1 LNKLLI
7 EMDENKL
14 TELILSYIKEQYG
27 VNEPLSSRNVK
38 IMVKSK
44 QNYRSEW
51 EIADFKAV
59 IEKKF

>member
-1 LNKLLI
+1 
-7 EMDENKL
+7 MDENKL